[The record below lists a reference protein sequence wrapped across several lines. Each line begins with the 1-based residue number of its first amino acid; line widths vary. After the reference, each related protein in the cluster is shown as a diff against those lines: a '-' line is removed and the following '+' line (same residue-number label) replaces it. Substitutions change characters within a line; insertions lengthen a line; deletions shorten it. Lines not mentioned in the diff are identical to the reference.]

1 MNSSAGRQPGPITDW
16 AGRLTL
22 MGAEAAY
29 VGLAVYLAWITF
41 EAQAHQAPSVSAT
54 VSGTT
59 GALAAAFGVGYATV
73 VDAEAAHSRT
83 APVGLVAES
92 KLSAFANAI
101 GRALSIKHLLGAGV
115 LLYMLASM
123 LLGVAYVTNSA
134 ESPAVV
140 RTIAVAFGGYVI
152 SFVGLA
158 YKGYGKV

>member
-1 MNSSAGRQPGPITDW
+1 MSSPGRQPGPITDW

-22 MGAEAAY
+22 MGAEVAY

-41 EAQAHQAPSVSAT
+41 GAQAHQAPSVSAT
-54 VSGTT
+54 VSGAT

-73 VDAEAAHSRT
+73 VDADAARSR
-83 APVGLVAES
+83 AAVGLVAES
-92 KLSAFANAI
+92 RLSAFANAI
-101 GRALSIKHLLGAGV
+101 GRALSLKHLLGAGV

-158 YKGYGKV
+158 YRGYGK

>member
-1 MNSSAGRQPGPITDW
+1 MNSPAGRQPGPITDW

-41 EAQAHQAPSVSAT
+41 EAQSHQAPSVSAT
-54 VSGTT
+54 VSGAT

-73 VDAEAAHSRT
+73 VDAQAADGRRVAGLIGESRLGSL
-83 APVGLVAES
+83 AG
-92 KLSAFANAI
+92 AI
-101 GRALSIKHLLGAGV
+101 GNALSIRRLLGVGV
-115 LLYMLASM
+115 LLYLLASM
-123 LLGVAYVTNSA
+123 LLGVAYVTNSS

-158 YKGYGKV
+158 YKGYRR

>member
-1 MNSSAGRQPGPITDW
+1 
-16 AGRLTL
+16 

-41 EAQAHQAPSVSAT
+41 EAQAHHAPSVSAT
-54 VSGTT
+54 VSGAT
-59 GALAAAFGVGYATV
+59 GALAAVFGVGYATV
-73 VDAEAAHSRT
+73 VDAEAAHGKGAA
-83 APVGLVAES
+83 APFVAQG
-92 KLSAFANAI
+92 KLSVLANAI
-101 GRALSIKHLLGAGV
+101 GNALSIKRLVGAGV

-152 SFVGLA
+152 SFIGLA
-158 YKGYGKV
+158 YKGYAKPS

>member
-1 MNSSAGRQPGPITDW
+1 MNSSAGTRPGPITDW

-29 VGLAVYLAWITF
+29 VGLAVYLSWITF
-41 EAQAHQAPSVSAT
+41 AAQAHEVPSVSAT
-54 VSGTT
+54 VSGAT

-73 VDAEAAHSRT
+73 VDAGAAGSR
-83 APVGLVAES
+83 AAAVGLAEES
-92 KLSAFANAI
+92 KLGALARAI
-101 GRALSIKHLLGAGV
+101 GRALSLEHLLGAGV

-158 YKGYGKV
+158 YKGYGK

>member
-1 MNSSAGRQPGPITDW
+1 MNSPAGRQPGPITDW

-22 MGAEAAY
+22 MGAEVAY

-41 EAQAHQAPSVSAT
+41 GADANHAPSVSAT
-54 VSGTT
+54 VSGAT

-73 VDAEAAHSRT
+73 VDAQAAQSKSLVDRGVAQSRLGAT
-83 APVGLVAES
+83 VA
-92 KLSAFANAI
+92 AI
-101 GRALSIKHLLGAGV
+101 GRALSLRNLLGAGV

-123 LLGVAYVTNSA
+123 LLGVAYVTNSG

-158 YKGYGKV
+158 YKGYR